1 MHLVLAEI
9 GVPEI
14 ILGVL
19 CLALACGLVVVI
31 MKLRTHTQ
39 AGRQAAQIIE
49 EAQQKAEQVV
59 KGAQVEARDA
69 ALKAKDQFQKE
80 SESTRAELKE
90 MEKRLTKRED
100 SLTEQAEMLVRKE
113 KTVESIERRLNEK
126 DAEMLAKQEKLDAAL
141 ASEMAQLTRISGLSS
156 EQAQEMFLARVS
168 QEMEQEEA
176 EIIHAA
182 IERANE
188 TAIEKSREIVVQ
200 SIQRLASEFTAESTT
215 SSVDIPSDEMKGR
228 IIGREGRNIRAF
240 EKATGIDVIVDDTP
254 GVIIVSGHDPVR
266 REIGRRAMEKLILD
280 GRIHPSRIEDVV
292 AETRKEVD
300 NQILEIG
307 KQVILDLKIRG
318 LNNKIVPLLGRLQFR
333 TSYGQNVLEHSI
345 EVAKL
350 SSTIAEQLGLDA
362 RMALRCGLLHDIGKA
377 IDHEVEGG
385 HPQIGADLL
394 RRNGERAEVVDA
406 AGEHH
411 DLKAGMSLY
420 SWVVSAADAVSAS
433 RPGARRES
441 LERYI
446 ERLEKL
452 ESIAMQFRPQGVES
466 AFAIQ
471 AGREVRVL
479 VNAERAD
486 DAMAMKLARDIAKQI
501 EGDLSYPGEIRITV
515 IREKRAVEYARHAT

>member
-1 MHLVLAEI
+1 MLAE
-9 GVPEI
+9 VDVLNI
-14 ILGVL
+14 ILGVA
-19 CLALACGLVVVI
+19 CLALIGGLAFLF
-31 MKLRTHTQ
+31 MKLRTFTQ
-39 AGRQAAQIIE
+39 AGRQAAQVVE
-49 EAQQKAEQVV
+49 EARQKADQMHKSAE
-59 KGAQVEARDA
+59 VEARDVV
-69 ALKAKDQFQKE
+69 LKAKDQFLKE
-80 SESTRAELKE
+80 SEGTRNELKE
-90 MEKRLTKRED
+90 MEKRLSKRED
-100 SLTEQAEMLVRKE
+100 SLAEQGEMLVRKE
-113 KTVESIERRLNEK
+113 KTVETMERRVSEK
-126 DAEMLAKQEKLDAAL
+126 EAELTAKQEKLEATLAA
-141 ASEMAQLTRISGLSS
+141 EMEQLNRISGLTR

-176 EIIHAA
+176 EIVHAA

-188 TAIEKSREIVVQ
+188 TAVEKSREIVVQ

-228 IIGREGRNIRAF
+228 VIGREGRNIRAF

-266 REIGRRAMEKLILD
+266 REIAKRAMGKLILD

-300 NQILEIG
+300 NQILEVG
-307 KQVILDLKIRG
+307 KQVLLDLKLRG
-318 LNNKIVPLLGRLQFR
+318 INNKIVPLLGRLQFR
-333 TSYGQNVLEHSI
+333 TSYGQNVLEHSL

-362 RMALRCGLLHDIGKA
+362 RLALRCGLLHDIGKA

-394 RRNGERAEVVDA
+394 RRCGERAEIVDSA
-406 AGEHH
+406 SEHH

-420 SWVVSAADAVSAS
+420 SWIVSAADAVSAS

-441 LERYI
+441 LERYV

-452 ESIAMQFRPQGVES
+452 ESIAMQFKPQGVES

-471 AGREVRVL
+471 AGREVRVII
-479 VNAERAD
+479 NAEQAD

-501 EGDLSYPGEIRITV
+501 EGDLSYPGEIRITC